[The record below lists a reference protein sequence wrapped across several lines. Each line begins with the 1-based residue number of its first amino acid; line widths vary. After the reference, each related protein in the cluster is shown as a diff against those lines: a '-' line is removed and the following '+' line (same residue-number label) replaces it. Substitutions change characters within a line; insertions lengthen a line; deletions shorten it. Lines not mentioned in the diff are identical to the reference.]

1 MTGGIVYIL
10 DFVFFLWIFF
20 GVVYLLFFALY
31 AQKRKPKPYPHARKQ
46 HAILVLFP
54 AYKEDKVIVES
65 VRSFLQQ
72 DYPASLYQVTVISD
86 GMKEETNN
94 WLRVLPVTVLNARF
108 EKSSKAAALNLAMD
122 AHKGQ
127 TYDMVVILD
136 ADNIAAPDFLQ
147 KINDAYDFGIQA
159 IQVHRT
165 SKGVTTDVSV
175 LDRAS
180 EEINNSIFREGHV
193 RAGLSSALI
202 GSGMVFDYDWFA
214 RQIPRVTSAGEDK
227 ELELLLL
234 KDNVYVEYLSDVY
247 VYDEKIS
254 DTSAYYRQRRRWI
267 AAQFDLLGKG
277 IRYLPQAILS
287 GNLDYCDKIYQW
299 LLPPR
304 IVLAGLTFLAGVA
317 WLIFD
322 WTLSLKWWTTLF
334 LLLCALSLA
343 MPDKLYDA
351 SFKKAL
357 RKLPVLFLL
366 TTLNLFRTKGVNK
379 QFIHTRHGEE
389 TK

>member
-1 MTGGIVYIL
+1 MAGGILYIL
-10 DFVFFLWIFF
+10 DFVFFLWIFL
-20 GVVYLLFFALY
+20 GVVYLLIFALY
-31 AQKRKPKPYPHARKQ
+31 AQKRKPKPYPQARKQ

-54 AYKEDKVIVES
+54 AYKEDKVIVEN

-72 DYPASLYQVTVISD
+72 DYPATLYQVTVISD

-94 WLRVLPVTVLNARF
+94 RLRELPVTVLNARF
-108 EKSSKAAALNLAMD
+108 ERSSKAAALNLAMD
-122 AHKGQ
+122 AHKGR
-127 TYDMVVILD
+127 TYDMVAILD

-147 KINDAYDFGIQA
+147 RINDAFDFGIQA
-159 IQVHRT
+159 IQVHRV
-165 SKGVTTDVSV
+165 SKEVTTDVSV
-175 LDRAS
+175 LDRTS

-202 GSGMVFDYDWFA
+202 GSGMAFDYDWFA
-214 RQIPRVTSAGEDK
+214 RHIPRVTSAGEDK

-254 DTSAYYRQRRRWI
+254 SATAFYRQRRRWI

-277 IRYLPQAILS
+277 VRYLPQAIFT

-299 LLPPR
+299 MLPPR
-304 IVLAGLTFLAGVA
+304 IVLAGFTFLVGVA
-317 WLIFD
+317 WIIFD
-322 WTLSLKWWTTLF
+322 WTLSLKWWMTFF

-366 TTLNLFRTKGVNK
+366 TTVNLFRTKGVNR